1 MLDLVSP
8 ESRGLTSVAP
18 KKRTPVTVVN
28 QSKKP
33 IRIIAEKNKSSF
45 FSIFFPLCRVTPVLC
60 YADEL
65 LTLLE

>member
-45 FSIFFPLCRVTPVLC
+45 FSIFFPLFRFIPALC

-65 LTLLE
+65 LTCLE